1 MKFSENW
8 LREWVNPQLTTAELA
23 EQLTMAGLEVD
34 AIESLAPKFSGVVI
48 GEIVAAEP
56 HPEADRLQV
65 CRVNSGSD
73 ELQIVCGA
81 ANARPG
87 IRVPLAVIGAELPDN
102 FKIKKAKLRNVESFG
117 MLCAGTE
124 LGLDIEGDGLWELPA
139 DAPVGEDLAVWLKL
153 DDNTI
158 EVDLTP
164 NRADCLGV
172 QGLAR
177 EVGVLNKLD
186 VQYPV
191 IQPVK
196 AQTEQSF
203 NIKLSYPEGCPR
215 YLGRVISGID
225 ISKPSPAWLQEKLR
239 RSGLR
244 SIDAVVDVTNYVLL
258 ELGQPTHAFDLDR
271 LDDHIDVR
279 LANKGEQL
287 VLLDGKE
294 ISLDTDTMVIADKT
308 KALAIAGVMGG
319 EYSGVNSDTKN
330 LFIECAYFAP
340 AALAG
345 KARQYG
351 LHTDASHRYE
361 RGVDPELTVLA
372 IERITQLLTDIVGG
386 EPGPVVATEKADYL
400 PQQTS
405 IVLRHQRT
413 ELLSGLQFEQQE
425 IEEILTRLGC
435 EIEAAEQGVWQVA
448 PPSWRFDMALEVDL
462 IEELTRVKGYAEI
475 PEASLTADLQIKPN
489 PENRRGEGEILAALR
504 ARGYREA
511 ITYSFIDK
519 SLCESCGFDLGLVE
533 LQNPIASD
541 MSVMRPS
548 LLPGLLGVLKRN
560 QDRQEQRL
568 RLYETGLKFNRAGDG
583 SILQEPMLAGLA
595 CGTVN
600 AEQWQSKPQKVSF
613 YDVKQDIDILLGNL
627 ESSDIRWAA
636 NSEHGCMHPGRTA
649 KLLIDGQTLGHL
661 GEIHPALLK
670 KLDIAGP
677 VVMFELQLDALKSRK
692 VPVFEPV
699 ERFPSVRRDIAV
711 VLDQSV
717 SAAEITD
724 IITKHGGDL
733 LRTSRIFDTYTG
745 QGIDSNKKSIA
756 LSLTFR
762 DSSRTL
768 EEQEVNELVSLIVAQ
783 LEAELGAKLR
793 Q

>member
-8 LREWVNPQLTTAELA
+8 LREWVSPELTTAELA

-34 AIESLAPKFSGVVI
+34 AVESLAPQFSGVLV
-48 GEIVAAEP
+48 GEIIAAES

-65 CRVNSGSD
+65 CRVNSGKE

-87 IRVPLAVIGAELPDN
+87 IKVPLAVIGAELPDN

-124 LGLDIEGDGLWELPA
+124 LGLDIEGDGLWELPEE
-139 DAPVGEDLAVWLKL
+139 APVGEDLASWLKL
-153 DDNTI
+153 DDHTI

-164 NRADCLGV
+164 NRADCLGI

-177 EVGVLNKLD
+177 EVGALNNLD
-186 VQYPV
+186 VNALD

-196 AQTEQSF
+196 AETESIF
-203 NIKLSYPEGCPR
+203 EVKLSHPEGCPR

-225 ISKPSPAWLQEKLR
+225 IEQETPAWMQEKLR

-244 SIDAVVDVTNYVLL
+244 CIDPVVDVTNYVLL

-271 LDDHIDVR
+271 LDGHIDIR
-279 LANKGEQL
+279 LASEGEKL
-287 VLLDGKE
+287 TLLDGKE
-294 ISLDTDTMVIADKT
+294 ISLDADTMVIADKS

-345 KARQYG
+345 RARKYG

-361 RGVDPELTVLA
+361 RGVDPELTPLA
-372 IERITQLLTDIVGG
+372 IERITQLLIDIVGG
-386 EPGPVVATEKADYL
+386 EPGPVVASEDSGLL
-400 PQQTS
+400 PTRS
-405 IVLRHQRT
+405 AIKLRRQRA
-413 ELLSGLQFEQQE
+413 EMLSGLKFAGQE
-425 IEEILTRLGC
+425 VTEILSRLGC
-435 EIEAAEQGVWQVA
+435 KVSADGDSSWQVL
-448 PPSWRFDMALEVDL
+448 PPSWRFDMEIEADL

-475 PEASLTADLQIKPN
+475 PETPLTADLQIKPN
-489 PENRRGEGEILAALR
+489 PENTRDEASILATLR

-519 SLCESCGFDLGLVE
+519 ALCNHCGFEGPFVE

-548 LLPGLLGVLKRN
+548 LLPGLLSVLKRN

-568 RLYETGLKFNRAGDG
+568 RLYETGLQFGRAEDG
-583 SILQEPMLAGLA
+583 SILQTPTLAGLA
-595 CGTVN
+595 SGTLYP
-600 AEQWQSKPQKVSF
+600 EQWQSKGQKVSF
-613 YDVKQDIDILLGNL
+613 YDVKRDIELLTTALAASN
-627 ESSDIRWAA
+627 IRWEASDA
-636 NSEHGCMHPGRTA
+636 HSCMHPGRTA
-649 KLLIDGQTLGHL
+649 TLVIDGRRVGYL
-661 GEIHPALLK
+661 GEIHPRLLGR
-670 KLDIAGP
+670 LDIVGP
-677 VVMFELQLDALKSRK
+677 VILFEVQLDSLKTNK
-692 VPVFEPV
+692 IPVFQPV
-699 ERFPSVRRDIAV
+699 ERYPSVRRDIAI
-711 VLDQSV
+711 VLDQEI
-717 SAAEITD
+717 SAAD
-724 IITKHGGDL
+724 IMNIIAKQGGNL
-733 LRTSRIFDTYTG
+733 LRTSRIFDIYTG
-745 QGIDSNKKSIA
+745 QGIDSNKKSVA

-768 EEQEVNELVSLIVAQ
+768 EEQEVNRLVGLIVAQ